1 VLTYSAQPSA
11 IFSFVTERGH
21 LVDSWF
27 SRQQRVSI
35 QKVHRLQLMTITH
48 QCKAHTCIHSSL
60 SSNSMLYPDVHS
72 QASPLLVYQAHRS
85 NHNGLIQ
92 SLRDWLARNSQSH
105 TCHKPPSN
113 ALLPPPAIDH
123 TRKYRTHVPPSQIQ
137 TRGTTHT
144 ASCHE
149 HSILT
154 NRTQQQNQ
162 NIRAS
167 EHQSMLNIILR
178 AHNIEE

>member
-1 VLTYSAQPSA
+1 MLTYSAQPSA

-72 QASPLLVYQAHRS
+72 HASPLPVYQAHRL
-85 NHNGLIQ
+85 NHNGPIQ
-92 SLRDWLARNSQSH
+92 RSLWDWLARNSSPILATNPKQRPTATSGDTSH
-105 TCHKPPSN
+105 KKK
-113 ALLPPPAIDH
+113 D
-123 TRKYRTHVPPSQIQ
+123 RTHVPPSQIQ

-149 HSILT
+149 RSILT
-154 NRTQQQNQ
+154 NRTHNK
-162 NIRAS
+162 IKTS
-167 EHQSMLNIILR
+167 EHHQSMLNIILR